1 MRLRR
6 SDGGLTLIEL
16 VVVMAIFGLLMTI
29 TYSILTSVQQQT
41 TDTIAVSDDVG
52 QARLALQQIDRQVRS
67 GNVLYSPANEA
78 SGQPNGTV
86 GCYGFTVAPST
97 VGNAGNCMR
106 VYTQANGDNR
116 CVQWRVSGGVLA
128 TRSWSPTDPD
138 QVTPWRTVAR
148 NIVNTDDVN
157 SAANPPAFLLQG
169 ATSSYGTRLV
179 DIVFQVKNTDQNG
192 PPVTVQTALSGR
204 NTQYGYDPSVCT
216 PVPASS

>member
-1 MRLRR
+1 
-6 SDGGLTLIEL
+6 
-16 VVVMAIFGLLMTI
+16 MTI
-29 TYSILTSVQQQT
+29 TYSILTSVQHQT
-41 TDTIAVSDDVG
+41 TDTIALSDNVG

-78 SGQPNGTV
+78 SDQTNGTA
-86 GCYGFTVAPST
+86 GCYGFTIAPST

-116 CVQWRVSGGVLA
+116 CVQWRVSGGDLA
-128 TRSWSPTDPD
+128 TRSWPPD
-138 QVTPWRTVAR
+138 WQVSGGVTGWRTVAR

-157 SAANPPAFLLQG
+157 SATQPPAFLLQG

-179 DIVFQVKNTDQNG
+179 DIVFQVKSTDQNG
-192 PPVTVQTALSGR
+192 QPVTVQTALSGR